1 MYSHRENR
9 TEDRRSEAPARWSQ
23 GRKRRLGGDFRR
35 HNDEEQTIFDE
46 EKPSSSCD
54 QRPDSFTTPE
64 SHKPVSRCKDWGSAV
79 EEEELLMETVE
90 KDLAKY
96 RRKLLVNE
104 PGARERRL
112 SSGSS
117 DSKESKDSSNP
128 GEMET
133 DPAILAR
140 RQKQINYGKNTIAY
154 DRYIQAVPRQS
165 RQQKVHPRT
174 PNKFK
179 KYSRRSWDQQ
189 IKLWRIQLHA
199 WDPPKQDVDDLQPF
213 SEEMICSTS
222 DNETEEN
229 LFSGTPT
236 KVRKV
241 DAEGGFDLNACLNDG
256 ADDDFAHS
264 ESKDSSN
271 EGEKETDP
279 AILARRQRQINYGK
293 NTIAYDRYIQD
304 VPRQSRQQNVHPQT
318 PNKYKKCSRR
328 LWEQQIK
335 QWRIQLHA
343 WDPPSKNTED
353 LQPFSEEMMCS
364 TSDHESEENCF
375 SGTPTKV
382 RKVDAEGGFDLNAC
396 LNDGADDDF
405 AQLSVS

>member
-1 MYSHRENR
+1 MYRHRDNR
-9 TEDRRSEAPARWSQ
+9 ADGRRCEAPIRWSQ
-23 GRKRRLGGDFRR
+23 GRKRRIDGDFLRQT
-35 HNDEEQTIFDE
+35 DEEKTIFDE
-46 EKPSSSCD
+46 EKPSSSGD
-54 QRPDSFTTPE
+54 KRPDSFTTPE

-104 PGARERRL
+104 LEPRERRL

-117 DSKESKDSSNP
+117 DSKESKSSSTQ

-199 WDPPKQDVDDLQPF
+199 WDPPKEDADDLQPF
-213 SEEMICSTS
+213 SEDTMCVAS
-222 DNETEEN
+222 DKESEEN

-241 DAEGGFDLNACLNDG
+241 EAEGA
-256 ADDDFAHS
+256 
-264 ESKDSSN
+264 
-271 EGEKETDP
+271 
-279 AILARRQRQINYGK
+279 
-293 NTIAYDRYIQD
+293 
-304 VPRQSRQQNVHPQT
+304 
-318 PNKYKKCSRR
+318 
-328 LWEQQIK
+328 
-335 QWRIQLHA
+335 
-343 WDPPSKNTED
+343 
-353 LQPFSEEMMCS
+353 
-364 TSDHESEENCF
+364 
-375 SGTPTKV
+375 
-382 RKVDAEGGFDLNAC
+382 FDLNAC

>member
-1 MYSHRENR
+1 MTRREAGVSGRIAVMYRHRDNR
-9 TEDRRSEAPARWSQ
+9 ADGRRSEAPTRWSL
-23 GRKRRLGGDFRR
+23 GRKRRSDGDFRR
-35 HNDEEQTIFDE
+35 HTDEEKTVFD
-46 EKPSSSCD
+46 EKPSSIGNG
-54 QRPDSFTTPE
+54 RPDSFTTPE

-104 PGARERRL
+104 LEPRERRL
-112 SSGSS
+112 SSASS
-117 DSKESKDSSNP
+117 DSKESKSSSNQ

-133 DPAILAR
+133 DPVILAR

-199 WDPPKQDVDDLQPF
+199 WDPPKEDGDDLQPF
-213 SEEMICSTS
+213 SEGMICSTS
-222 DNETEEN
+222 DHESEEN

-236 KVRKV
+236 KVRKME
-241 DAEGGFDLNACLNDG
+241 AEGGFDLNTCLN
-256 ADDDFAHS
+256 
-264 ESKDSSN
+264 E
-271 EGEKETDP
+271 
-279 AILARRQRQINYGK
+279 
-293 NTIAYDRYIQD
+293 
-304 VPRQSRQQNVHPQT
+304 
-318 PNKYKKCSRR
+318 
-328 LWEQQIK
+328 
-335 QWRIQLHA
+335 
-343 WDPPSKNTED
+343 
-353 LQPFSEEMMCS
+353 
-364 TSDHESEENCF
+364 
-375 SGTPTKV
+375 
-382 RKVDAEGGFDLNAC
+382 
-396 LNDGADDDF
+396 GADDDF